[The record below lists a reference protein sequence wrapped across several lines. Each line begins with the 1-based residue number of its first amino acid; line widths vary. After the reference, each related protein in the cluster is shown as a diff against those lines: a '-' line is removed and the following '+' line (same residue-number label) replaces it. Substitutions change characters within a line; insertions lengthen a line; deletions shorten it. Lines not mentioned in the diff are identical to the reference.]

1 MIEINNLSVAYDK
14 RTVLRD
20 VNLSLAAAQSYAI
33 VGPNGAGKSTLIKA
47 MLDLTE
53 KATGAVLFDQKPINE
68 QRERIA
74 YVPQRAEVD
83 WTFPATVADVV
94 TTGRYPHKRFWQRLD
109 AQDRQIVQAA
119 LAEVGI
125 ADLQNR
131 HIADLSGGQ
140 QQRVFIARALAQQ
153 ADYFFL
159 DEPFVGVDAVTE
171 ANIIQTLRQLTAS
184 GKTVLVVHH
193 DLSTVKKY
201 FDNVILLNEK
211 IIAYGNVN
219 EVFINENVAVTFG
232 IVYNDFK

>member
-20 VNLSLAAAQSYAI
+20 VNLSLTTAQSYAI

-53 KATGAVLFDQKPINE
+53 KANGTVLFDQKSINE

-94 TTGRYPHKRFWQRLD
+94 MTGRYPHKRFWQRLD

-201 FDNVILLNEK
+201 FDNVVLLNEK

-219 EVFINENVAVTFG
+219 EVFTNENVAVTFG
-232 IVYNDFK
+232 IAVIG